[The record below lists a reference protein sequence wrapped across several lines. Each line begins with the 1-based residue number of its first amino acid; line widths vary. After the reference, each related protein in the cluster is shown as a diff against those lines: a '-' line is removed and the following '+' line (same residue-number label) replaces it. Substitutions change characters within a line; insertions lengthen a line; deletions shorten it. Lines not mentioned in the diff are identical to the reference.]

1 MTSEAKLVSNQD
13 EVKGYENSGEK
24 YLHLMIYRIE
34 ADWAFGMD
42 MKKAL
47 STQENKNEESKS
59 GIKKESMLSKKNV
72 NSSRNPFRLNVH
84 ARKRFATMFKS
95 CSALQKVAEDSLDGF
110 SKYEMQA
117 YVDSMQASY
126 LIEVKK
132 WAGALDLLL
141 SSKVIYQKISSFK
154 DSLEAVVY

>member
-1 MTSEAKLVSNQD
+1 
-13 EVKGYENSGEK
+13 
-24 YLHLMIYRIE
+24 
-34 ADWAFGMD
+34 
-42 MKKAL
+42 
-47 STQENKNEESKS
+47 
-59 GIKKESMLSKKNV
+59 
-72 NSSRNPFRLNVH
+72 
-84 ARKRFATMFKS
+84 MFKS

-132 WAGALDLLL
+132 WAEALDLLL